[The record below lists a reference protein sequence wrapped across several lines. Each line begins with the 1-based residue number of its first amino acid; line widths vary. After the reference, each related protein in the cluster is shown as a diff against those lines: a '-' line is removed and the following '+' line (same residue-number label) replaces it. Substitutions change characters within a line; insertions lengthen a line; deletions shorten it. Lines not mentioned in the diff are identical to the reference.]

1 MCLQSKP
8 GLDYLA
14 STQAYFDDKQHFEEI
29 RYISTLHRAFASCR
43 CLPQR
48 SLPPLNWRMAAC
60 TTSPPVQK

>member
-29 RYISTLHRAFASCR
+29 RYIPTLHRAICF
-43 CLPQR
+43 L
-48 SLPPLNWRMAAC
+48 
-60 TTSPPVQK
+60 

>member
-29 RYISTLHRAFASCR
+29 RYISTLHKAICF
-43 CLPQR
+43 L
-48 SLPPLNWRMAAC
+48 
-60 TTSPPVQK
+60 